1 MYYEGNVQDKQ
12 NDDCWLHHAL
22 APSKNRRSRPAL
34 VGADDDAAATATATD
49 VIIVIVIELIIIV
62 FDITKQKSL
71 KEIRGEQSCGIEKKK
86 WEGGGK

>member
-1 MYYEGNVQDKQ
+1 MYRKLPTRTVLLVFISKGNVRDKQ

-62 FDITKQKSL
+62 
-71 KEIRGEQSCGIEKKK
+71 
-86 WEGGGK
+86 